1 MDEIIQPDDAIE
13 IWATVFLKKC
23 MLAGG
28 GDQLGTNNQPLRE
41 TICRMPLSVYGCG
54 GRIALTIMR
63 RALF

>member
-1 MDEIIQPDDAIE
+1 
-13 IWATVFLKKC
+13 VFSKKC

-28 GDQLGTNNQPLRE
+28 GDQLGTNNQLLRE

-63 RALF
+63 RAIF